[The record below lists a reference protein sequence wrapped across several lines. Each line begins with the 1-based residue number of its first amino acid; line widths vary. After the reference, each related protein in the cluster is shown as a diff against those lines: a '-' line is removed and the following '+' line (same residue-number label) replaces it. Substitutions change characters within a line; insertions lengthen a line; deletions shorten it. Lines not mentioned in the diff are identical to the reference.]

1 MIIEI
6 AELAS
11 DFGVSDM
18 IEALVQISAYIPK
31 VGKQVAFVV
40 DKYFSEPVTEVG
52 FLDEVKLDDG
62 ETS

>member
-1 MIIEI
+1 
-6 AELAS
+6 
-11 DFGVSDM
+11 M